1 MKYTPLMSDS
11 LQLPPAAH
19 VITTT
24 RLYKRTSPI
33 SYVNVSSHSR
43 SLMKAGSAL
52 PYVRPLVKV
61 YVIDVGLRKHV
72 SESAAENQEISFGE
86 MSVDADTLA
95 RV

>member
-1 MKYTPLMSDS
+1 
-11 LQLPPAAH
+11 
-19 VITTT
+19 
-24 RLYKRTSPI
+24 
-33 SYVNVSSHSR
+33 
-43 SLMKAGSAL
+43 MKAGSAL